1 MLDIIL
7 LSMIIILTIGLITK
21 FILDFYKVKDVYGKT
36 YTISWFEFII
46 IFFIFI
52 IIIVPFVTKFG
63 YEIAKKNKMKY
74 YEYWN
79 GWETSVEINKTCCTR
94 NGSCKWEYDCD
105 YHVDTYSCN
114 CGKNGCKTC
123 TRVDHEHCPY
133 VDTEYKYIINTT
145 IGSFVI
151 DSGRFPENPQNHRWR
166 EREKIPQNIIDRA
179 GVGEPEFWSLARK
192 RIDNGKPG
200 WATKTSV
207 YNNYI
212 FASEDKL
219 LNQFSDKIDL
229 YKNNR
234 LLPPIPSS
242 IKDFYHSDKVSFVK
256 VSNIDT
262 NLWNDRLGYLN
273 SAFGEELQGDIK
285 IVIVNDKLIS
295 NPDEYVISLRAYW
308 QQTKIFG
315 KYSLPKNSLVII
327 FGTDGKNITWSKA
340 FTGMPLGNEEL
351 IVAISSLKGSELDPI
366 KILGNVERK
375 IDKDKVITVH
385 SMGLL
390 ENLINGF
397 SDKSTKFKR
406 ISMSS
411 KDKFDNGTGFK
422 YLIKEINPSKKQ
434 KVFIIIICV
443 FLSIIC
449 WFVVSVADFD
459 SLLKKQ
465 KKKGFMKHDY

>member
-1 MLDIIL
+1 MVDMIIL
-7 LSMIIILTIGLITK
+7 SIIIIFMIGLITK
-21 FILDFYKVKDVYGKT
+21 FILDFYKVRSQYGEI
-36 YTISWFEFII
+36 YTISWFEFVI
-46 IFFIFI
+46 IFFIFL

-79 GWETSVEINKTCCTR
+79 GWETSVEINQTHCSQ
-94 NGSCKWEYDCD
+94 NGSCKWYYDCD
-105 YHVDTYSCN
+105 YHIDSYSCN
-114 CGKNGCKTC
+114 CGKNGCSTC
-123 TRVDHEHCPY
+123 TRIDHEHCPY
-133 VDTEYKYIINTT
+133 VDTEYEYIINTT
-145 IGSFVI
+145 IGSFII
-151 DSGRFPENPQNHRWR
+151 DNGRFPENPQDHRWR
-166 EREKIPQNIIDRA
+166 RGKEIPNNVIDNA

-192 RIDNGKPG
+192 RIDSGKPG
-200 WATKTSV
+200 WATKTSE

-219 LNQFSDKIDL
+219 LNQFSDKIDM
-229 YKNNR
+229 YKSNG
-234 LLPPIPSS
+234 LLPPIPAS
-242 IKDFYHSDKVSFVK
+242 IKDFYHSDKVIFIK

-295 NPDEYVISLRAYW
+295 NSDEYVIALRSYW
-308 QQTKIFG
+308 QNVKIFG
-315 KYSLPKNSLVII
+315 KYSLPKNSLVVV
-327 FGTDGKNITWSKA
+327 FGTDGKTITWSKA

-366 KILGNVERK
+366 RILGNVERK
-375 IDKDKVITVH
+375 TSKNKTITVH

-406 ISMSS
+406 ISMSA

-434 KVFIIIICV
+434 KALIIIICV
-443 FLSIIC
+443 CLSIIG
-449 WFVVSVADFD
+449 WFTVSITDLD
-459 SLLKKQ
+459 SYFKKK
-465 KKKGFMKHDY
+465 KKKGYKR